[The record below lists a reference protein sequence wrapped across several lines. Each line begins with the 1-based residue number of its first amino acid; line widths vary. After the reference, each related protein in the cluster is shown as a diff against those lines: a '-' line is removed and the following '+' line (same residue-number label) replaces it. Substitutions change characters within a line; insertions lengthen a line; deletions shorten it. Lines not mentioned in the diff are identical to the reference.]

1 MGDAM
6 TVQLCLPGQAA
17 APEGPVDLSGM
28 FLMHRAFRRDLDRF
42 RAAVPAT
49 PYGDRATW
57 RRLARRWTF
66 LGDVLHKHHRGEDA
80 GLWPLLRSRAPDARD
95 VLDGMEAEHERI
107 DPLLATCAAGFA
119 RMAAS
124 GNAAVRDD
132 LTAHVAALHD
142 LLSAHLAH
150 EEADALALVQT
161 HLTPT
166 DWERLDREFFAAE
179 YGSRDLVPVL
189 GWVLD
194 GLADD
199 AAERVPGLTPAL
211 LRIGGVCARR
221 FARREVRTFRFVPGV
236 GPTGLTR
243 RDRAL
248 VAVSRGVA
256 AVHTGLHRRS
266 GGRLVRRFRGG
277 DVLLLTVAGRRSGRS
292 FTTPLL
298 HIRDGEDY
306 VVAASNGGIDRE
318 PQWWRNL
325 LAHPDAVV
333 EVGGR
338 SVPVV
343 ASEVDGPERA
353 ALWDRL
359 VATLADYEGYQ
370 AEVRRRIAVVRLS
383 PSRWPSSSP
392 RLRSRA

>member
-1 MGDAM
+1 MSA
-6 TVQLCLPGQAA
+6 QLCLPGQAA

-66 LGDVLHKHHRGEDA
+66 FGDVLHKHHRGEDA
-80 GLWPLLRSRAPDARD
+80 GLWPLLRSRAPDVRE
-95 VLDGMEAEHERI
+95 VLDAMQAEHERI
-107 DPLLATCAAGFA
+107 DPLLASCATGFAAMAAGGS
-119 RMAAS
+119 R
-124 GNAAVRDD
+124 AVRDD
-132 LTAHVAALHD
+132 LAAHVSTLHD
-142 LLSAHLAH
+142 VLSAHLAH
-150 EEADALALVQT
+150 EEADAMALVQA
-161 HLTPT
+161 HLTPA

-179 YGSRDLVPVL
+179 YGPRDLVPVL

-194 GLADD
+194 GLPDD
-199 AAERVPGLTPAL
+199 AAVRVPGMTPAM
-211 LRIGGVCARR
+211 LRIGRVCARR
-221 FARREVRTFRFVPGV
+221 SARREARTFRFVPGV
-236 GPTGLTR
+236 GRPGLTR
-243 RDRAL
+243 GDRLL
-248 VAVSRGVA
+248 VTVSRGVA
-256 AVHTGLHRRS
+256 AVHTGLQQRS

-277 DVLLLTVAGRRSGRS
+277 DVLLLTVVGRRSGRA
-292 FTTPLL
+292 FTIPLL
-298 HIRDGEDY
+298 YLRDGEDY

-318 PQWWRNL
+318 PLWWRNL

-353 ALWDRL
+353 ALWNRL
-359 VATLADYEGYQ
+359 VAGFAGYEDYQ
-370 AEVRRRIAVVRLS
+370 SVVRRRIAVVRLS

-392 RLRSRA
+392 RPRSRA

>member
-1 MGDAM
+1 MS
-6 TVQLCLPGQAA
+6 VQLHLPGQVA
-17 APEGPVDLSGM
+17 APEGPVDLAGM

-57 RRLARRWTF
+57 RRLARRWSF
-66 LGDVLHKHHRGEDA
+66 FGDVLHKHHSGEDA
-80 GLWPLLRSRAPDARD
+80 GLWPLLRSRAPDARV
-95 VLDGMEAEHERI
+95 VLDAMEAEHGRI
-107 DPLLATCAAGFA
+107 DPLLATCAEGFA
-119 RMAAS
+119 VLSTGGGAAD
-124 GNAAVRDD
+124 RDE
-132 LTAHVAALHD
+132 LAAHVDALHD
-142 LLSAHLAH
+142 ALSAHLAH
-150 EEADALALVQT
+150 EEADAMALVQA
-161 HLTPT
+161 HLSAA
-166 DWERLDREFFAAE
+166 DWDRLDREFFAAE
-179 YGSRDLVPVL
+179 YGPGDLVPVL

-199 AAERVPGLTPAL
+199 AAHRVPGTTPAL
-211 LRIGGVCARR
+211 LRIGRVCARR
-221 FARREVRTFRFVPGV
+221 FARRETRTFRFVPGV
-236 GPTGLTR
+236 GPAGPTR
-243 RDRAL
+243 RDRVL

-277 DVLLLTVAGRRSGRS
+277 DVLLLTVVGRRSGRS

-298 HIRDGEDY
+298 YVRDGDDY

-325 LAHPDAVV
+325 RVRPDAVV

-353 ALWDRL
+353 ALWHRL
-359 VATLADYEGYQ
+359 LAGFAGYEDYQ
-370 AEVRRRIAVVRLS
+370 AAVRRRIAVVRLS
-383 PSRWPSSSP
+383 ASGGAAQPE
-392 RLRSRA
+392 